1 MDRRSF
7 TTEFEIR
14 AKATG
19 GAVVSG
25 HGAVFNRLSRN
36 LGGFVEQVDPSA
48 FTKTLADGPDV
59 RALIN
64 HDPTHVLGR
73 TRSGT
78 LRIAADS
85 VGLAYEID
93 MPDRQDARDLMVS
106 LERGD
111 ITQSS
116 FAFSVVRGGDSWSKT
131 EEGFPLRTLTAL
143 SLHDGDVSPVTYP
156 AYPDADSGLRERAYR
171 SLAAHLGVDPLVVK
185 TAAEE
190 NDLRALLTTSMNPVE
205 EPAPVVEDVEEEGA
219 EEQRATH
226 SDSEPEWLTTARRL
240 YGATRRS

>member
-7 TTEFEIR
+7 STEFQVR
-14 AKATG
+14 SKPTG
-19 GAVVSG
+19 GVLIEG

-36 LGGFVEQVDPSA
+36 LGGFVEQVAPDA
-48 FTKTLADGPDV
+48 FKKTLADDPDV

-64 HDPTHVLGR
+64 HDPTHILGR

-78 LRIAADS
+78 LRLAQDS
-85 VGLAYEID
+85 TGLAYEID
-93 MPDRQDARDLMVS
+93 APDRQDARDLMVS

-116 FAFSVVRGGDSWSKT
+116 FGFYVVRGGDVWSET
-131 EEGFPLRTLTAL
+131 EDGFPLRTLTAL

-171 SLAAHLGVDPLVVK
+171 SLAAFRGVELDLVV
-185 TAAEE
+185 AAAQDG
-190 NDLRALLTTSMNPVE
+190 DLRRILTE
-205 EPAPVVEDVEEEGA
+205 ETPEIPSTDEPPA
-219 EEQRATH
+219 EQRETH
-226 SDSEPEWLTTARRL
+226 SPDWVARARAL
-240 YGATRRS
+240 YGL